1 MKLDKTTSL
10 AALAACAALAAVF
23 FLREPSEPAAV
34 AEPVGDS
41 HPATRTP
48 AQSEPR
54 LFAGTTTLTEQ
65 ERATL
70 AEVQRNFAPED
81 MGRVFNSLTFD
92 ERRQITSGPFDH
104 LGNAAQRYDRDWAEF
119 VDGLGLS
126 ASDARFVRDAWIE
139 ARALDT
145 ELGAAFGDG
154 SHEHSAI
161 FAAKDEARDQ
171 LDSRLSQV
179 LTPEQMAA
187 FFEHRE
193 QLITDGIA
201 SMQADVDQIIANGY
215 HGIISAAADKDLPTV
230 QAYLASGA
238 DPNRFTVDGNS
249 AMLEA
254 ARDNSVGILQ
264 ALIDAG
270 GDVNLPNHE
279 GWSAL
284 IDAARYGSVDAARV
298 LLDAGAD
305 PNHRRDPGN
314 PLSVALTTAA
324 RNGHKETV
332 RLLLDAG
339 ADATGYAG
347 EQALASAIGFGDSE
361 MEQMLIEA
369 GADSI
374 GIRAAAARQFREL
387 GRRLGL
393 VND

>member
-1 MKLDKTTSL
+1 MKLDKKTLLT
-10 AALAACAALAAVF
+10 ALAVCAALAAVT
-23 FLREPSEPAAV
+23 FLREPFEPV
-34 AEPVGDS
+34 VVSDPVGDS
-41 HPATRTP
+41 HPATSAPPHFGLRH
-48 AQSEPR
+48 S
-54 LFAGTTTLTEQ
+54 AGTLTAE
-65 ERATL
+65 EHATL
-70 AEVQRNFAPED
+70 AEVQRNFAPEE
-81 MGRVFNSLTFD
+81 MERVFNPLTFD
-92 ERRQITSGPFDH
+92 ERRQMTSGPFDH
-104 LGNAAQRYDRDWAEF
+104 LGKAAQRYDRDWAEF
-119 VDGLGLS
+119 VDGLGLG

-145 ELGAAFGDG
+145 ELGMAFGDD
-154 SHEHSAI
+154 SHEHDTI
-161 FAAKDEARDQ
+161 LVAKEEARNQ

-179 LTPEQMAA
+179 LTPGQMAA
-187 FFEHRE
+187 FFEHRD
-193 QLITDGIA
+193 QLVTDGIA
-201 SMQADVDQIIANGY
+201 SLQADLDQMIADGY

-238 DPNRFTVDGNS
+238 DPNRFTADGNS

-254 ARDNSVGILQ
+254 ARDNSVEILR

-284 IDAARYGSVDAARV
+284 TDAALYGSVDAARM
-298 LLDAGAD
+298 LLDAGAN

-324 RNGHKETV
+324 RNGHTETV
-332 RLLLDAG
+332 RVLLDAG

-347 EQALASAIGFGDSE
+347 ENALASAIGFGDNE

-374 GIRAAAARQFREL
+374 GIRATAARQFREL

>member
-1 MKLDKTTSL
+1 MKLDKTTL
-10 AALAACAALAAVF
+10 LIALAVCAALAAVT
-23 FLREPSEPAAV
+23 FLREPFEPV
-34 AEPVGDS
+34 VVSDSVGDS
-41 HPATRTP
+41 LPATSVP
-48 AQSEPR
+48 AHSGPR
-54 LFAGTTTLTEQ
+54 LSAGALTAE
-65 ERATL
+65 EHAKL
-70 AEVQRNFAPED
+70 AEVQRNFAPDE
-81 MGRVFNSLTFD
+81 MERVFNPLTFD
-92 ERRQITSGPFDH
+92 ERRQIASGPFDH
-104 LGNAAQRYDRDWAEF
+104 LGKAAQRYDREWAAF

-126 ASDARFVRDAWIE
+126 ALDARFVRDAWIE

-145 ELGAAFGDG
+145 ELGAALADG
-154 SHEHSAI
+154 THEHDAI
-161 FAAKDEARDQ
+161 LAAKDEARDQ
-171 LDSRLSQV
+171 LNSRLSQV
-179 LTPEQMAA
+179 LTTEQMEA

-201 SMQADVDQIIANGY
+201 SMQADVDQMIADGY

-254 ARDNSVGILQ
+254 ARDNSVEILQ

-270 GDVNLPNHE
+270 GDVNLPNHG

-284 IDAARYGSVDAARV
+284 IHAARYGSLDSARV

-324 RNGHKETV
+324 RNGHTETV
-332 RLLLDAG
+332 RVLLDAG

-347 EQALASAIGFGDSE
+347 ENALASAIGFGDNE
-361 MEQMLIEA
+361 MQQMLIEA

-374 GIRAAAARQFREL
+374 GIRATAARQFREL